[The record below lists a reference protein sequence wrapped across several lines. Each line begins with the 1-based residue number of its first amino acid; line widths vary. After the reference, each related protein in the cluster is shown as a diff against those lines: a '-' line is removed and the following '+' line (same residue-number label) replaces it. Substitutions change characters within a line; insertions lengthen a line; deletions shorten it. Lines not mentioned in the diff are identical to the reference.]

1 MSIERLME
9 RLSVKKELEEKNCTI
24 TEDDKI
30 ICWSF
35 ECICTHNMNCK
46 ECPTMQGYL
55 ESCKPTNKG
64 EMKMKTN
71 KTNAQRNYEME
82 QLLIDLYE
90 KLTLDYY
97 YDEMCNNE
105 VTTAEWELLHNIEK
119 LIKKYEHA
127 TRKAEY
133 WSEKND
139 MNYDE
144 YNVPTYTAITYVCPT
159 CGHSDTHAIDMAMHG
174 ECYVCWQSR
183 LGELTPEEEKEMR
196 DWR

>member
-1 MSIERLME
+1 
-9 RLSVKKELEEKNCTI
+9 
-24 TEDDKI
+24 
-30 ICWSF
+30 
-35 ECICTHNMNCK
+35 
-46 ECPTMQGYL
+46 
-55 ESCKPTNKG
+55 
-64 EMKMKTN
+64 MKM

-119 LIKKYEHA
+119 LIK
-127 TRKAEY
+127 
-133 WSEKND
+133 EKND

-183 LGELTPEEEKEMR
+183 LGELTPEQEKEMR